1 MRTGLYDDDPAA
13 RTAVIHLMRHRATRV
28 LVDIGLATGQMTLPQ
43 AIRFFQDNAGIDE
56 ATAYGEG
63 TRFAMGP
70 GQAIDYLTGK
80 SQIEMLLAKA
90 QDRDVDAFSL
100 RAFHDR
106 LLSFGTVPY
115 STIAWEWFGDTSWI
129 DAVRNPIAPVAMP

>member
-1 MRTGLYDDDPAA
+1 
-13 RTAVIHLMRHRATRV
+13 MRHRATRV
-28 LVDIGLATGQMTLPQ
+28 LVDIGLADGSMTLPQ
-43 AIRFFQDNAGIDE
+43 AIKFFQDNAGIDR

-80 SQIEMLLAKA
+80 SQIEALLAQA
-90 QDRDVDAFSL
+90 QDRGGAGFSL
-100 RAFHDR
+100 GAFHDR

-115 STIAWEWFGDTSWI
+115 STIAWEWLGDRRWI
-129 DAVRNPIAPVAMP
+129 DAVRDPIEPVTMSQ